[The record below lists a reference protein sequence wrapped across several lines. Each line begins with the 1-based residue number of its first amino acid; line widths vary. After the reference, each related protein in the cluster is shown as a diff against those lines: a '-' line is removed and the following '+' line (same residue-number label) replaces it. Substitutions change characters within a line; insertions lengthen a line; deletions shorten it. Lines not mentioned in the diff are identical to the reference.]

1 MSLRSYL
8 FILIGCL
15 IVLLTIIQLVL
26 VNWIEK
32 NIAKEVDFKA
42 RHYSEQ
48 VLELAVNEWDN
59 VSQPPII
66 IKQSASDDVE
76 KSKLIKLKS
85 VNNVKMYSIDND
97 QLVELLTEEI
107 EDKQVTAKQ
116 GKMEHTSKQEQHA
129 TQLGRQILHR
139 EFKTLVEK
147 IHNEK
152 NKVLNQ
158 NKAISNTIVID
169 SPNVKTRTWMS
180 ETLPPSSKNLFNHI
194 QITLVIVGLLGL
206 IFAYWLSIKFN
217 KPLKQLTDGFQYL
230 AQGEYQHQV
239 KEQGVSEIRAT
250 IKLFN
255 QMVKRLQQLSSAE
268 KQHKE
273 IAHLAE
279 LGEVSRGLAHALRNP
294 IHTIGLSIEQLSDD
308 HLSEQ
313 QKAKLIKTM
322 QNKIAN
328 IDKNIKGLLT
338 LTTTGINRED
348 KIPLL
353 AVIQDIMLEYKSCQ
367 NKEVEF
373 DISVDKNIQVTGA
386 ESEIRSILHTLIN
399 NACEANDSN
408 SKVMISSVIHK
419 NSVVD
424 IVVQDQGEGIDEHIH
439 DQLFQP
445 HTSTKPEGAGM
456 GLYIAQRLI
465 SLHYRGKISLTN
477 HVNQNQHTDGCIA
490 VAQFGHC

>member
-1 MSLRSYL
+1 M
-8 FILIGCL
+8 LIGCL

-42 RHYSEQ
+42 RNYSEQ
-48 VLELAVNEWDN
+48 VLELAVNEWDS
-59 VSQPPII
+59 VAQLPII
-66 IKQSASDDVE
+66 IKQSTSGDIQ
-76 KSKLIKLKS
+76 KTKLKKLKS
-85 VNNVKMYSIDND
+85 VNNVEVYSLGNEH
-97 QLVELLTEEI
+97 LVELLTDKI
-107 EDKQVTAKQ
+107 EDKQVASIHDKE
-116 GKMEHTSKQEQHA
+116 KHASIQEQQA
-129 TQLGRQILHR
+129 TQLGRKILHR

-152 NKVLNQ
+152 NKVLNP
-158 NKAISNTIVID
+158 NKTISNTIVID
-169 SPNVKTRTWMS
+169 SPNVLTRTWVS
-180 ETLPPSSKNLFNHI
+180 DTLPSSSKNLFNRI

-206 IFAYWLSIKFN
+206 VFAYWLSIKFN
-217 KPLKQLTDGFQYL
+217 KPLKQLTDGFQQL

-239 KEQGVSEIRAT
+239 KEQGVGEIRAT

-255 QMVKRLQQLSSAE
+255 QMVKRLQQLSTAE

-313 QKAKLIKTM
+313 QKTKLIKTM

-348 KIPLL
+348 KVPLL
-353 AVIQDIMLEYKSCQ
+353 AVIQDIMLEYKSYQ
-367 NKEVEF
+367 NKDIAFE
-373 DISVDKNIQVTGA
+373 ISVDKNIQVTGA

-399 NACEANDSN
+399 NACEANDSH
-408 SKVMISSVIHK
+408 SKVIIKSIIHK
-419 NSVVD
+419 NTNID
-424 IVVQDQGEGIDEHIH
+424 IIVQDQGKGIDEHIQ

-445 HTSTKPEGAGM
+445 HVSTKPEGAGM

-465 SLHYRGKISLTN
+465 SLHYQGNISLAN
-477 HVNQNQHTDGCIA
+477 HVNQNQQTDGCIA